1 LAVDSEHGIA
11 SLLGVVGLLGGVAV
25 ARESLSLLDLLS
37 LPLLLLEILFL
48 VAPEVAVLLNLC
60 LLGFKLSLG

>member
-11 SLLGVVGLLGGVAV
+11 SLLRVVRLLGGVSV

-37 LPLLLLEILFL
+37 LPLLLLEVLLL
-48 VAPEVAVLLNLC
+48 VAPEVAVLVNLG
-60 LLGFKLSLG
+60 LLGIKLSLG